1 MRKEKLSEKIKLEYD
16 LYSTDYVYRIE
27 HVYDLFAHSI
37 KTSNN
42 DILYL
47 CGEKSK
53 DKRLRLLSKFF
64 GNDRAEYGLFNP
76 EYYTRDLK
84 LLDLQLRMVS
94 DHKRRMN
101 DLFEVLTE
109 DNMQEVYRLGMFSIE
124 KHYQNSVYMTGSRK
138 ILECDGVHY
147 ATMIIMFPLDEAG
160 IQDFFDRELDRIKNK
175 STLEYVKHRS

>member
-27 HVYDLFAHSI
+27 HVYDLF
-37 KTSNN
+37 
-42 DILYL
+42 D
-47 CGEKSK
+47 
-53 DKRLRLLSKFF
+53 
-64 GNDRAEYGLFNP
+64 
-76 EYYTRDLK
+76 
-84 LLDLQLRMVS
+84 
-94 DHKRRMN
+94 
-101 DLFEVLTE
+101 VLTE
-109 DNMQEVYRLGMFSIE
+109 DNMQEVYRLGMFSLE

-175 STLEYVKHRS
+175 STLEYVKHRR